1 MRLDVAVQSV
11 APGLLWQGGEKPR
24 QSRPLDSTHAMT
36 LTYVKHAHR
45 THITNRQLLSS
56 PWRRHRTLCRL
67 PSPSLPAS
75 LPSLSPRGCPFGSH
89 LHHFVLLCWA
99 PWQGSTVALSSGKIL
114 ASLGIS
120 GCFELLLSQSSGP
133 LPHHYDSSS
142 RGLDLSEFHLRLPRA
157 PDIHS
162 ASDLSTPTCR
172 RSLPTLTYTSPT
184 QRSAEWTQH
193 APHEMFSPRHTSI
206 LVFPILE

>member
-1 MRLDVAVQSV
+1 
-11 APGLLWQGGEKPR
+11 
-24 QSRPLDSTHAMT
+24 MT

-45 THITNRQLLSS
+45 THITNRQLLLS
-56 PWRRHRTLCRL
+56 PWHPCPRTLRHHRTLCRL

-75 LPSLSPRGCPFGSH
+75 PPSLSPRGCPFGSH
-89 LHHFVLLCWA
+89 LHLSSHFVLLCWA

-114 ASLGIS
+114 ASLSIG

-142 RGLDLSEFHLRLPRA
+142 RGLDLSEFHFRLPRA

-184 QRSAEWTQH
+184 QRSAEWTQQ
-193 APHEMFSPRHTSI
+193 APHETLFSLRHTSV